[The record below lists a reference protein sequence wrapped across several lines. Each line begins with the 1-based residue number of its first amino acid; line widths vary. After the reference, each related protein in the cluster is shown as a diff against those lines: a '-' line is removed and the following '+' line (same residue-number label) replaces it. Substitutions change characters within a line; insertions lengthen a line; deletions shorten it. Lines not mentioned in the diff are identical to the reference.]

1 MKKQKKVQ
9 EAGMSLATNTA
20 YGIMGTAPQVA
31 MPKKAA
37 PKEEQD
43 SNDVWPAPPP
53 KGWQTRGAQSDSPQ
67 PPVQRSPLPAC

>member
-37 PKEEQD
+37 PKR
-43 SNDVWPAPPP
+43 
-53 KGWQTRGAQSDSPQ
+53 KRK
-67 PPVQRSPLPAC
+67 